1 MKIYFHKPKTPL
13 IPPKIKYTLETPITK
28 IVKGHGTDLFKKAGG
43 VFSKPPD
50 KALCFSIIQDKLE
63 NEKKER
69 SLNVICSNDKECE
82 KIFGAIE
89 LGIYFAKT
97 KCGKA
102 KRGEFNE
109 QNSYLASMTEK

>member
-1 MKIYFHKPKTPL
+1 MLKNSLHEFLNTSVFLYAV
-13 IPPKIKYTLETPITK
+13 Y
-28 IVKGHGTDLFKKAGG
+28 KKALTTYLLHNHYRS
-43 VFSKPPD
+43 V
-50 KALCFSIIQDKLE
+50 KAVCAPKRE